1 MKKLLNIVAALMI
14 STALF
19 ADASFDETCNFQFN
33 NVQAYVGE
41 ILYLVPLTGSHMKV
55 GLLDAP
61 QEHYHHFMNFEQFD
75 DDLGHEC
82 TMWQYKYDP
91 FDYRDDKVAGTHK
104 RHIEGHR
111 FHVNKVVQ
119 IEDYTYMWSLYL
131 TDLKTKEKVKYVY
144 DGEKKNTGI
153 DFENFPFVVDKHFKY
168 LKSLI
173 GTKLVFATNKYKF
186 FLAESYAPIYGDT
199 FKKDIKTG
207 ETITYTTPYVKW
219 TIIDIILDVYESAIF
234 FIVTNGENTTKVRY
248 DNPYCA
254 NHPTYNIGNRV
265 FPEKQWNA
273 LVAKYGEQHMS
284 LIMQTEIS
292 NDMTIEEKYL
302 AGGRKL
308 AKAKETINQGN
319 DGKQVIKKMGETVVK
334 STKETVKS
342 IKEIGKGIL
351 GW

>member
-1 MKKLLNIVAALMI
+1 
-14 STALF
+14 
-19 ADASFDETCNFQFN
+19 
-33 NVQAYVGE
+33 
-41 ILYLVPLTGSHMKV
+41 
-55 GLLDAP
+55 
-61 QEHYHHFMNFEQFD
+61 
-75 DDLGHEC
+75 
-82 TMWQYKYDP
+82 
-91 FDYRDDKVAGTHK
+91 
-104 RHIEGHR
+104 
-111 FHVNKVVQ
+111 
-119 IEDYTYMWSLYL
+119 
-131 TDLKTKEKVKYVY
+131 
-144 DGEKKNTGI
+144 
-153 DFENFPFVVDKHFKY
+153 
-168 LKSLI
+168 
-173 GTKLVFATNKYKF
+173 
-186 FLAESYAPIYGDT
+186 
-199 FKKDIKTG
+199 
-207 ETITYTTPYVKW
+207 
-219 TIIDIILDVYESAIF
+219 
-234 FIVTNGENTTKVRY
+234 VRY